1 MTDKSMAGLIAL
13 AKTLDVQGALNALTI
28 APPPVPRNSNGSV
41 VSVQD
46 WALSGLHSIR
56 ARPRYAD
63 QFTPEEVDAS
73 VAYLKAN
80 GWDVPA

>member
-13 AKTLDVQGALNALTI
+13 AKTLDVQGALNALPI
-28 APPPVPRNSNGSV
+28 SPPPVPRNSHGSV
-41 VSVQD
+41 VSLQD

-56 ARPRYAD
+56 ARARYRD
-63 QFTPEEVDAS
+63 QFTPEEVEAS
-73 VAYLKAN
+73 IAYLQAN